1 MDGVGACRVAKR
13 ADLNLFNDSPKQL
26 IPTGSSV
33 SQVHIVFGPQGAGKS
48 FYARKLAESR
58 KATRFS
64 IDEWMAG
71 LYGPDLPSPMNLAW
85 IMERVQRCERQIWSV
100 AQQIVQNGAS
110 VVLDLGF
117 MKVQNRSAFIARASD
132 AGVAARLHYVTA
144 PYDLRKARVTTRNEE
159 KGDTFAFEVTP
170 VMFEFMEAQF
180 EAATEVELATATMI
194 NALTDPTHAYAETP
208 HIHSG
213 R

>member
-1 MDGVGACRVAKR
+1 M
-13 ADLNLFNDSPKQL
+13 
-26 IPTGSSV
+26 

-48 FYARKLAESR
+48 FYARKLAESCH
-58 KATRFS
+58 ATRFS

-100 AQQIVQNGAS
+100 AQQIVQSGAG

-117 MKVQNRSAFIARASD
+117 MKVESRSTFIARASD
-132 AGVAARLHYVTA
+132 AGIAARLHYVTA
-144 PYDLRKARVTTRNEE
+144 PYDLRKRRVTERNEE
-159 KGDTFAFEVTP
+159 KGATFAFEVTP
-170 VMFEFMEAQF
+170 AMFEFMEAQF
-180 EAATEVELATATMI
+180 EAATEVELAAATVI
-194 NALTDPTHAYAETP
+194 ESLTDPTHASGETP
-208 HIHSG
+208 HSHSG